1 VIIIIHNILN
11 SIFKRVLKNFYLKR
25 DKFFLFMS
33 NIGMDINIEGVI
45 LDTIQIGILVLNT
58 EQQCVYVNDYM
69 HSHFSIETDK
79 INSKEYIYNI
89 HENDR
94 QNQVNLCQNFFKNKI
109 KSDSICRIKINNKVE
124 SYIWIKIKRQF
135 NYDKEFFIYTF
146 EDIDDIK
153 CKEVMSNNICIKNDE
168 EYAHKSIFLANIS
181 HEIRTPINGIMGMIT
196 LLEDTNINSEQLDYI
211 DMLRECSI
219 NLMSIINDILDFS
232 KLEAGKVLLDIK
244 CVNLRTA
251 IDNVNDILLSK
262 IYEKKLEY
270 TFNIHPDIDCD
281 FKLDSSRLKQILL
294 NLLTNSIKFTIEDT
308 GCGIEEENKHKLFK
322 SFSQINNKT
331 SISINQGTGL
341 GLIISKQLV
350 DLMKGKIWLDY
361 TNCNNNSGSKFCFTI
376 ETEKCQDIKQE
387 YNKNINILK
396 NKTVFILDDKVEN
409 RLSLIRLVTK
419 WGMIPQSFSSPIEAL
434 YILKNTNFD
443 LGLIDMCMP
452 EMSGKD
458 FAIKFKKQNKDTP
471 LIALSSLGEI
481 KYDYSQYFIS
491 QLIKP
496 IKENKLELIC
506 QNIFTENQ
514 YKLKNII
521 ENSKNTAITKE
532 TELKHNIRILLVE
545 DILIN
550 QRIII
555 IFLQKLGYTNIEIAD
570 NGKACLNM
578 MSINKYDLVCLDIR
592 MPLINGELVFKYI
605 NNFYLNTSNTS
616 NLNYQL
622 KNRDKP
628 YIIAVTAYALKDDRD
643 KYLKLGFNSYI
654 SKPIDINQLKSELDK
669 FIEFIL
675 KK

>member
-1 VIIIIHNILN
+1 MDNNIERNILD
-11 SIFKRVLKNFYLKR
+11 S
-25 DKFFLFMS
+25 
-33 NIGMDINIEGVI
+33 
-45 LDTIQIGILVLNT
+45 IQIGILVLDN
-58 EQQCVYVNDYM
+58 EQKYVYVNDYM
-69 HSHFSIETDK
+69 YSHFSIETDK
-79 INSKEYIYNI
+79 IDSRDYIYNI

-94 QNQVNLCQNFFKNKI
+94 QDQIDLCQNFFKNKI
-109 KSDSICRIKINNKVE
+109 KSDSICRININNKVE
-124 SYIWIKIKRQF
+124 SYIWVKIKRQF
-135 NYDKEFFIYTF
+135 NYEKEFYIYSF

-153 CKEVMSNNICIKNDE
+153 CKEVKSNNICIKNDQE
-168 EYAHKSIFLANIS
+168 FAHKSIFLANIS

-232 KLEAGKVLLDIK
+232 KLDAGKVILDIK
-244 CVNLRTA
+244 CVNLRST
-251 IDNVNDILLSK
+251 IDSINDILLSK

-270 TFNIHPDIDCD
+270 TFNIHPDIDCHV
-281 FKLDSSRLKQILL
+281 KIDSCRLKQILL
-294 NLLTNSIKFTIEDT
+294 NLLSNSIKFTDKGYIKLNVEPESSSNKIKFTIEDT
-308 GCGIEEENKHKLFK
+308 GCGIEDVNKHKLFK
-322 SFSQINNKT
+322 SFSQIDNKT
-331 SISINQGTGL
+331 SLSINQGTGL

-350 DLMKGKIWLDY
+350 DLMNGKIWLDNTKY
-361 TNCNNNSGSKFCFTI
+361 TETNYGSKFCFTI
-376 ETEKCQDIKQE
+376 QAEKCHDIKQE

-409 RLSLIRLVTK
+409 RLLLIRLVTK
-419 WGMIPQSFSSPIEAL
+419 WGMIPHTFSSPIEAL

-471 LIALSSLGEI
+471 LIALSSIGEI
-481 KYDYSQYFIS
+481 KHEYSQYFIS

-514 YKLKNII
+514 YKLKNMLAI
-521 ENSKNTAITKE
+521 ENSNNTTITKE

-555 IFLQKLGYTNIEIAD
+555 IFLHKLGYTNIEIAD
-570 NGKACLNM
+570 NGKSCLNM
-578 MSINKYDLVCLDIR
+578 MSINKYDLILLDIR
-592 MPLINGELVFKYI
+592 MPIINGELVFKYI
-605 NNFYLNTSNTS
+605 NNFYSNINTSNC
-616 NLNYQL
+616 NYHL

-643 KYLKLGFNSYI
+643 KYLNLGFNSYI
-654 SKPIDINQLKSELDK
+654 SKPIDINKLKSELDK
-669 FIEFIL
+669 FIEFII